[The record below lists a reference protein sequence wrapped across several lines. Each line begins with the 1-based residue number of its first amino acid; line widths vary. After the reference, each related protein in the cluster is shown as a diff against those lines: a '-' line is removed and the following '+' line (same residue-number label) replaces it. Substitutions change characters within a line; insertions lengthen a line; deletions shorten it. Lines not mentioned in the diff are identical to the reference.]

1 MTVYTITITL
11 VQSPLVGAMLVFIAG
26 TILFYI
32 VRWILDILP

>member
-1 MTVYTITITL
+1 MTVYTITVTL
-11 VQSPLVGAMLVFIAG
+11 VESPLIAAMLLFIAG

>member
-1 MTVYTITITL
+1 MTTYTLTITL
-11 VQSPLVGAMLVFIAG
+11 IQSPLIDAMFVFIAG